1 MSELTERDM
10 LQRLV
15 PELEA
20 EGYDVFIE
28 PRKPLV
34 PAFLENFRPDAVAI
48 REGKNLVIEVMRQS
62 PQSSVKLQKLQ
73 RLMQGQPDWE
83 LRVVWVTPSSAP
95 DILRLQPL
103 GSIKDHI
110 ASIEKLSAATD
121 YQPAIL
127 MAWATFEA
135 LARLTLVSQFG
146 RPQSPGRIVQVL
158 ASEGYITPSEA
169 DLLRALAA
177 KRNGIIHGEL
187 HISVSGDD
195 LRKFIS
201 ILQEMLEELDR
212 KTESSV

>member
-1 MSELTERDM
+1 MSELTEREM
-10 LQRLV
+10 LQRLL

-20 EGYDVFIE
+20 EGYEVFIE

-34 PAFLENFRPDAVAI
+34 PAFLEDFRPDMVAV
-48 REGKNLVIEVMRQS
+48 REGKNVVIEVMRQT

-95 DILRLQPL
+95 DILRVQTLD
-103 GSIKDHI
+103 SIKGHI
-110 ASIEKLSAATD
+110 ARIEKLSADSD
-121 YQPAIL
+121 YQPALL

-169 DLLRALAA
+169 DILRGLAS

-187 HISVSGDD
+187 DISVSGDD
-195 LRKFIS
+195 LRGFVS
-201 ILQEMLEELDR
+201 IFQEMLKELD
-212 KTESSV
+212 